1 MEIDITNF
9 LPKYP
14 DILEHKDK
22 IFNPYPSTE
31 EFNEIIYKKK
41 EFYDEKLSALEE
53 FPTKAGDLTKHQKL
67 ISRFFSSHTIYDQLL
82 LVHEMGCV
90 SPETPILKWDGG
102 IRRAD
107 EIKENDILI
116 GDDGMPRNVVSLI
129 DGTAEMFEIHQ
140 NKAETYVVNG
150 NHILTVKISGNF
162 AITWTESIMT
172 WTLRWFDKSLLK
184 PMAKTKSCKNISKE
198 EGYKF
203 ITDFRYTVYEEDD
216 TLNITV
222 NDYMKLSKSVKS
234 YMKGY
239 KCPGIQWDNRKVVL
253 DPYILGM
260 WLGDG
265 NSRGDG
271 FTSADDELVKCWEI
285 WAEKNNSKITH
296 VKDSDIGYYIRNNDQ
311 GLSPFKEQLREY
323 NLIDNKHIPREY
335 IVNDRQT
342 RLKVLAGL
350 IDTDGY
356 VYSNGTCIEIF
367 QKNIELATQL
377 CYLIRSL
384 GFSCQQKTRTKS
396 CMYKGQKREGL
407 YECLSISGKNLED
420 IPVILSRK
428 KLSPRKQIKD
438 PLVTQIKVTSIGIG
452 KYVGWELDCT
462 SNKRFLLGDF
472 TVTHNTGKTCVAI
485 SSVEQIKSEGGGFKG
500 CVYFAKG
507 EALINNFIN
516 ELIFKCTDGR
526 YIPEDYE
533 ELTDLEKVH
542 RKKKAIKDYYSLET
556 FETFAKSIKASKDV
570 DLQNKYNN
578 HIIII
583 DEIHNLRMQ
592 SKEKGLNIYKQ
603 FHRFLHVVKDCKIL
617 LMSGTPMKDG
627 VDEIAS
633 VMNLIL
639 PLNKQLVT
647 GEEFLD
653 EYFTVNKMGVYKVK
667 SNKVDELKELFKG
680 RVSYLKAM
688 QSDIKKVFMGK
699 NVGNLVHLNVVED
712 FMSEFQSQAY
722 NKAYDLDRTERQG
735 VYANSRQASLFVFP
749 DSSCGESGFKKFLT
763 KKDDKKL
770 SAIFGKQ
777 QVSNYSMNDELSKLL
792 NGGSNEEKLVKL
804 EKYSSKYAASI
815 RTILKAREERKSVFI
830 YNEYVKGSGLIL
842 FALILNL
849 FGFAK
854 ANGSEP
860 PGSKKARYAS
870 LTNETTTNKQITDLI
885 SRFNNPDNMN
895 GEIINVIMG
904 SRKISEGFSFKN
916 IQVED
921 IHTPWYNYSET
932 SQAIA
937 RGFRLGSHRALIDA
951 GLNPTLDIYQ
961 RVSIPKGDEPLFY
974 PMSDICFDPSIDLFN
989 YELSEIKDISIK
1001 GIERLMKISAWDCA
1015 LNYSRNSMK
1024 SGIGYDGERECD
1036 YMDCD
1041 YVCDGGVE
1049 NIDLDNKDLDYSTFQ
1064 LYYDSNNKHKIIDKI
1079 VLLFKTNFRLDMD
1092 TIIDNFPE
1100 FSGFEL
1106 ITALYTMINES
1117 TQIINKYGF
1126 SSFMKEDNNIFFL
1139 VDSLSVV
1146 GRFSSDYYTEFP
1158 HVKTPVTFNQVV
1170 QPLYLKSLPD
1180 AVKEISSST
1189 TISDIRKIMYRL
1201 PIEVHEYFIEASIL
1215 ARKKGI
1221 QNNKLTQDLI
1231 LQYFENSYT
1240 EFNGVWVSWLLYDY
1254 NDILRCLNGDIWE
1267 DCNEEYIKKI
1277 ENFKQNIKVSLE
1289 KNQYGYYGQYN
1300 KETDQFCIRDV
1311 QGDIAEKKHLRTS
1324 GKRCINWPKDE
1335 LLPII
1340 IDKLKIQIPDESN
1353 MEKKDL
1359 GKWKEMK
1366 KLDKNSILAELRKSK
1381 NAKDRADE
1389 NSSREEL
1396 LNILFWS
1403 KLMIKPT
1410 CKYLRDWFQTNN
1422 LLSEDPGCG
1431 KTGKVKI

>member
-1 MEIDITNF
+1 MEIDDITKF

-14 DILEHKDK
+14 NILEQKDA

-31 EFNEIIYKKK
+31 KFNEVIYKKK
-41 EFYDEKLSALEE
+41 EFYDDKLSALEE

-67 ISRFFSSHTIYDQLL
+67 ISRFFSSYTMYDQLL

-102 IRRAD
+102 ICRAD

-140 NKAETYVVNG
+140 NNAETYVVNG
-150 NHILTVKISGNF
+150 NHILSVKISGNF

-184 PMAKTKSCKNISKE
+184 PMVKTKSCKNISKE

-296 VKDSDIGYYIRNNDQ
+296 VKDSDICYYIRNNDQ

-472 TVTHNTGKTCVAI
+472 TVTHNTGKTCSAI
-485 SSVEQIKSEGGGFKG
+485 GAVEKIRAEGGFKG
-500 CVYFAKG
+500 CIYFAKG

-526 YIPEDYE
+526 YIPEDYKD
-533 ELTDLEKVH
+533 LTDLEKVH
-542 RKKKAIKDYYSLET
+542 RKNKAIKDYYSLET

-570 DLQNKYNN
+570 DLQMKYNN

-583 DEIHNLRMQ
+583 DEVHNLRIQ
-592 SKEKGLNIYKQ
+592 KDSSKVTPKSTSSLNIYKQ

-627 VDEIAS
+627 VEEIAS
-633 VMNLIL
+633 VMNLII
-639 PLNKQLVT
+639 PLNKQLIT
-647 GEEFLD
+647 GDRFLD
-653 EYFTVNKMGVYKVK
+653 DYFNENKIGVYKVK
-667 SNKVDELKELFKG
+667 NSKVDELKELFKG

-688 QSDIKKVFMGK
+688 QSDIKKVFIGK
-699 NVGNLVHLNVVED
+699 NLGKLIHLNVVKD
-712 FMSEFQSQAY
+712 SMSEFQSDVY
-722 NKAYDLDRTERQG
+722 NKAYDLDKTERQG

-749 DSSCGESGFKKFLT
+749 DSSYGESGFKKFLNKT
-763 KKDDKKL
+763 VSKTV
-770 SAIFGKQ
+770 SRISHIFDQKSK
-777 QVSNYSMNDELSKLL
+777 VYNYSMNDTLSKLL
-792 NGGSNEEKLVKL
+792 SGGSHEEKLEKL

-815 RTILKAREERKSVFI
+815 RTIFKAREEGKSVFI

-842 FALILNL
+842 FGLILNL
-849 FGFAK
+849 FGFSK
-854 ANGSEP
+854 ADGKEAPGSE
-860 PGSKKARYAS
+860 KARYAS
-870 LTNETTTNKQITDLI
+870 LTNETSTNKQINDLI
-885 SRFNNPDNMN
+885 NRFNNPDNMS
-895 GEIINVIMG
+895 GKIINVIMG

-932 SQAIA
+932 SQSIA
-937 RGFRLGSHRALIDA
+937 RGFRLGSHKALVDA
-951 GLNPTLDIYQ
+951 GLKPKLDIYQ
-961 RVSIPKGDEPLFY
+961 RISIPIGGN
-974 PMSDICFDPSIDLFN
+974 PSIDLEM
-989 YELSEIKDISIK
+989 YEISEIKDISIK
-1001 GIERLMKISAWDCA
+1001 GVERLIKVSAWDCQ
-1015 LNYSRNSMK
+1015 LNYSRNRVE
-1024 SGIGYDGERECD
+1024 SGSGYDGKRECD
-1036 YMDCD
+1036 YMVCD
-1041 YVCDGGVE
+1041 YVCDDVDQK
-1049 NIDLDNKDLDYSTFQ
+1049 NINLTNKDLDFSTFQ
-1064 LYYDSNNKHKIIDKI
+1064 LYYDTNKQEIIDEI
-1079 VLLFKTNFRLDMD
+1079 ILLFKTNFRLDLN
-1092 TIIDNFPE
+1092 TIIDNFPQ
-1100 FSGFEL
+1100 FSSFEL

-1158 HVKTPVTFNQVV
+1158 HVKTTVTFNQVV

-1180 AVKEISSST
+1180 AVNEISSAKN
-1189 TISDIRKIMYRL
+1189 IADIRKIMIKL
-1201 PIEVHEYFIEASIL
+1201 PIEIHEYFIEASIL

-1221 QNNKLTQDLI
+1221 QYNKLTQELI
-1231 LQYFENSYT
+1231 LQYFENSYA
-1240 EFNGVWVSWLLYDY
+1240 EFDNVWVSWLLYDD
-1254 NDILRCLNGDIWE
+1254 NEILRCLNDDAWE
-1267 DCNEEYIKKI
+1267 DCTEDYVERI
-1277 ENFKQNIKVSLE
+1277 ENFKQTIKVGLE
-1289 KNQYGYYGQYN
+1289 KNPYGYYGQFN
-1300 KETDQFCIRDV
+1300 RKTNNFCIRDV
-1311 QGDIAEKKHLRTS
+1311 QGDIPEKKHLRTS
-1324 GKRCINWPKDE
+1324 GKRCVNWPKKDI
-1335 LLPII
+1335 LPII
-1340 IDKLKIQIPDESN
+1340 IDKLKIPIPDESK
-1353 MEKKDL
+1353 MDKKDL
-1359 GKWKEMK
+1359 AKWKII
-1366 KLDKNSILAELRKSK
+1366 KLKDKNSILSDLRKSK
-1381 NAKDRADE
+1381 NAKDRANE

-1403 KLMIKPT
+1403 NLMIIPT
-1410 CKYLRDWFQTNN
+1410 CKYIREWFERNN
-1422 LLSEDPGCG
+1422 LLDEDPGCG
-1431 KTGKVKI
+1431 QVGKEKL